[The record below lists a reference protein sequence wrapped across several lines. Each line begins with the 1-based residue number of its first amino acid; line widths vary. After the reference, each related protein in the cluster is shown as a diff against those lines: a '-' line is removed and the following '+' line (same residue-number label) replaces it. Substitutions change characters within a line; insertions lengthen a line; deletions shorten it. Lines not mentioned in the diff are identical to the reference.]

1 MLSITMRLRKKLNL
15 VMLLCISFMVPCAQA
30 VNTLIVKQLDVEQG
44 LSQSSVIE
52 IFQDSYGFIWLA
64 TEGGINRFDGKQFYP
79 FSVSADA
86 PFDVNQ
92 IYIQSIGEDSK
103 RQIWLGTAEGIAIF
117 DPLTSK
123 FNYLTP
129 KSNPQLGLDGSTI
142 NQIIRHSDGS
152 MWVGTYK
159 GLYQYNATNNTFTHH
174 PIPQEFGANA
184 NELTVLIEAPNGSL
198 IVGTQNQ
205 GVFNYNAKVNKF
217 TRWYYSDDPKNNFHN
232 QIHSLFFDSKQQ
244 LWVGSNAGLSLYYPN
259 LEKFEQPLNLLAK
272 MDYNQR
278 ARQRIRGIV
287 EDTKGNIWI
296 SIYGEGIIS
305 FNPRTYEHTKYG
317 YVPSMR
323 NSLAGD
329 ALGKLIIDNDGM
341 LWIGTE
347 GYGVNI
353 WNPISSAFSH
363 INHNKANPNS
373 INSNVVW
380 SMTPTPD
387 GDLWIGTEDG
397 LNFRSA
403 KTNNISRYQPKLSSS
418 LATKPIIYKI
428 ALETTSDYM
437 WQATNKGLI
446 RYNPVTGDTK
456 HYTHIEDNPQ
466 SISANL
472 VYDVVIDKH
481 QQLWIATDKGLDRLD
496 LTSMQFYHYQYDP
509 EVPFSI
515 TENSAVSKLFIDTR
529 GDLWVG
535 TNNGINRY
543 NQSRDNFDRFLYEEG
558 RSYKGEISFIS
569 TIAEIR
575 RGVIWVGHSGKGI
588 SVLDF
593 SNDAS
598 VNKLNPEISSIDI
611 ADGLPTNIIFGIIPD
626 HFGRAWISTM
636 AGLVLYEING
646 NNHQIFTV
654 KDGLI
659 SNEFNDGAYGVAQ
672 DGTLYF
678 GTINGLAIIK
688 PGQMQPPKTNKRIVF
703 THATQYKN
711 HGREMQSLIDQQ
723 RIELDIDSFAVTIAF
738 TDMDFYWGHRTKY
751 AYKYDQQGD
760 WIDNERSNSI
770 TLNDLN
776 IGKHQIQVRALNR
789 NGQWSQVK
797 TLEVIVMPPWW
808 RTEQAYIGYAL
819 LIIMASLIWYRQ
831 RKDIHQE
838 KQKMNA
844 QLNLFAEAFKNTTE
858 GVMIIHHSRVI
869 VAVNRA
875 FTTITGYSE
884 AEVIDSGT
892 ELLNSNKH
900 GQDFYD
906 HIWQTLDEEN
916 QWQGEVW
923 QRNKQE
929 VDIAVEMT
937 ISAVISPA
945 KNDEDE
951 AKISHYV
958 AVFSDIT
965 ERMKA
970 EQELRKLAK
979 FDALTGLPNRTLLQD
994 RLEHAIHHGH
1004 REQLKLAVMF
1014 LDLDR
1019 FKQVND
1025 SLGHDIGDL
1034 LLIAVAERI
1043 TKVLREDDTFARLG
1057 GDEFVIIYE
1066 DICEINKL
1074 VHMANEVIQE
1084 LAKPFC
1090 LIDYDVS
1097 TSTSIGI
1104 AIYPDDGETS
1114 QVLMK
1119 NADTAMYHAKAEG
1132 RNNFQFYTQSMNVQA
1147 FERLSIENELRIA
1160 LEEEQ
1165 FILHYQPRVDSVNGN
1180 VRSLEALIRWEHPSK
1195 GLMAPAYFI
1204 DIAEESGLIV
1214 PISEWVI
1221 NKACHQI
1228 SSWTNAGFKNVS
1240 LSVNLSP
1247 RLFSHYDLVSFIEQ
1261 TLQNYQISPSRLE
1274 LEITESMLMNDV
1286 EATIEDLNKLNDLGC
1301 HISLDDF
1308 GTGYSSLSYLHRFP
1322 VHTLKIDRSFVGAIN
1337 QHDKGKALVDI
1348 IINLAQNLGLEI
1360 VAEGVETAEQF
1371 EFLKNKAHQQ
1381 IQGFYFSKAIDGES
1395 VIPYL
1400 INGFQFNNRKIEQES
1415 LI

>member
-1 MLSITMRLRKKLNL
+1 MTLKATALD
-15 VMLLCISFMVPCAQA
+15 
-30 VNTLIVKQLDVEQG
+30 TLIVKQLDVEQG
-44 LSQSSVIE
+44 LSQSTVIE
-52 IFQDSYGFIWLA
+52 IFQDTYGFIWLG
-64 TEGGINRFDGKQFYP
+64 TEGGVNRFDGKQFHP
-79 FSVSADA
+79 FSTDPTA
-86 PFDVNQ
+86 PFDINQ
-92 IYIQSIGEDSK
+92 VYIQSIAEDSK
-103 RQIWLGTAEGIAIF
+103 HRIWLGTSDGIAIF
-117 DPLTSK
+117 EPLTGE
-123 FNYLTP
+123 FTYLHP
-129 KSNPQLGLDGSTI
+129 QSNPELGLAPSAIT
-142 NQIIRHSDGS
+142 QVMQHSDGS
-152 MWVGTYK
+152 MWVSTYK
-159 GLYQYNATNNTFTHH
+159 GLYQYDDTNNKFTHH
-174 PIPQEFGANA
+174 PIPAHFGSNA
-184 NELTVLIEAPNGSL
+184 NELTILLEAPNGT
-198 IVGTQNQ
+198 IVIGTQSE
-205 GVFNYNAKVNKF
+205 GVFNYNPQVNKF
-217 TRWYYSDDPKNNFHN
+217 SRWYYSESSTNSFNN
-232 QIHSLFFDSKQQ
+232 QIHSLYFDSKQQ
-244 LWVGSNAGLSLYYPN
+244 LWIGSNAGLSLYYPN
-259 LEKFEQPLNLLAK
+259 LEKLEQPINLLAK
-272 MDYNQR
+272 MNYNQR

-296 SIYGEGIIS
+296 SVYGEGIIS
-305 FNPRTYEHTKYG
+305 FNPRTYKHKKYG

-323 NSLAGD
+323 NGIAGD
-329 ALGKLIIDNDGM
+329 ALGKMILDNDGM

-363 INHNKANPNS
+363 LSHNKLQPNS
-373 INSNVVW
+373 LSHSVVW
-380 SMTPTPD
+380 SVTPTPD

-397 LNFRSA
+397 LNLRSGNST
-403 KTNNISRYQPKLSSS
+403 KITRYQPQLSTD
-418 LATKPIIYKI
+418 LVTTPIIYKI
-428 ALETTSDYM
+428 ALEPNSDYM
-437 WQATNKGLI
+437 WLATNKGLI
-446 RYNPVTGDTK
+446 HYNPITGDTN
-456 HYTHIEDNPQ
+456 HYTNIDNDPQ
-466 SISANL
+466 SISADL
-472 VYDVVIDKH
+472 VYDVAIDHNK
-481 QQLWIATDKGLDRLD
+481 QLWIATDDGLDRLD
-496 LTSMQFYHYQYDP
+496 LSTNQFYHYQYHTD
-509 EVPFSI
+509 VPFSI
-515 TENSAVSKLFIDTR
+515 SENTAVTKLFIDTR
-529 GDLWVG
+529 DNLWVG

-543 NQSRDNFDRFLYEEG
+543 NSSKDNFDRFLYQEG
-558 RSYKGEISFIS
+558 QSYNGEISFIS

-593 SNDAS
+593 TEDTS
-598 VNKLNPEISSIDI
+598 VNKLDPKISTIGLEN
-611 ADGLPTNIIFGIIPD
+611 GLPTNIIFGIIPD

-646 NNHQIFTV
+646 QNHQIFTV

-659 SNEFNDGAYGVAQ
+659 SNEFNDGAYGVSS
-672 DGTLYF
+672 DGSLYF

-688 PGQMQPPKTNKRIVF
+688 PGQMQSPKGDKRIVF
-703 THATQYKN
+703 THAVQYKN
-711 HGREMQSLIDQQ
+711 LGTKMQPILTKK

-738 TDMDFYWGHRTKY
+738 TDMDFYWGHHTKY
-751 AYKYDQQGD
+751 VYKYDKQGD
-760 WIDNERSNSI
+760 WIENDRSNSI

-776 IGKHQIQVRALNR
+776 IGKHKIQVKALNR
-789 NGQWSQVK
+789 NGQWSQISN
-797 TLEVIVMPPWW
+797 LEVLVMPPWW

-819 LIIMASLIWYRQ
+819 LLIMTTLIWYRQ
-831 RKDIHQE
+831 RKDVYRE

-858 GVMIIHHSRVI
+858 GVMIIHSTRVI

-875 FTTITGYSE
+875 FSNITGYSE
-884 AEVIDSGT
+884 SEALDSGV

-923 QRNKQE
+923 QKNKQE
-929 VDIAVEMT
+929 IDIAVEMT
-937 ISAVISPA
+937 ISAVSNPDA
-945 KNDEDE
+945 EEPQNNN
-951 AKISHYV
+951 SHYV

-1004 REQLKLAVMF
+1004 REQQKLAVMF

-1057 GDEFVIIYE
+1057 GDEFVIILE
-1066 DICEINKL
+1066 DMNEINKL
-1074 VHMANEVIQE
+1074 VHMASQVIQE
-1084 LAKPFC
+1084 LATPFC

-1132 RNNFQFYTQSMNVQA
+1132 RNNFQFYTQSMNIQA

-1160 LEEEQ
+1160 LDEEQ
-1165 FILHYQPRVDSVNGN
+1165 FILHYQPRVDSKDGE
-1180 VRSLEALIRWEHPSK
+1180 VRSLEALIRWEHPTK

-1228 SSWTNAGFKNVS
+1228 SSWTNAGFNQVS

-1247 RLFSHYDLVSFIEQ
+1247 RLFNHYDLVGFIEQ

-1274 LEITESMLMNDV
+1274 LEITESMLMHDV
-1286 EATIEDLNKLNDLGC
+1286 ESTIGDLHDLCDLGC
-1301 HISLDDF
+1301 HISVDDF

-1348 IINLAQNLGLEI
+1348 IINLAQNLDLEL

-1371 EFLKNKAHQQ
+1371 DFLRSKAHQQ
-1381 IQGFYFSKAIDGES
+1381 IQGFYFSKAIDGEA
-1395 VIPYL
+1395 VIPFL
-1400 INGFQFNNRKIEQES
+1400 INGFHFNNRINYEKS
-1415 LI
+1415 AV